1 LNSSIYLNKR
11 RVAYPTILDSNS
23 KTLVGG
29 VELGQQFTHVQVD
42 EPIGEDEPLVREGR
56 TV

>member
-1 LNSSIYLNKR
+1 
-11 RVAYPTILDSNS
+11 VAYATILDSNS

-29 VELGQQFTHVQVD
+29 VVLGQQFTHVQVD
-42 EPIGEDEPLVREGR
+42 GPIGEDERLVREGR